1 MNLKKIEKYYTKRWE
16 NKQRPLDMA
25 YVNYIIYKF
34 KKGKILD
41 VGCGFGELIAVL
53 REFGFE
59 VYGLVATKYETDE
72 CKRKGLNVIQ
82 HDASKKYPYKDS
94 YFDHV
99 ISIGSIEHIPDW
111 SNSLNEMHRVL
122 KKNGNLLIETP
133 NHSIFRKS
141 KKFKENKKDFDIV
154 HIKEFDYEELITE
167 LKKREF
173 KHIKT
178 HRKLFYYPNY
188 FACRKLDILPK
199 KKLPYLFISSKKT
212 D

>member
-1 MNLKKIEKYYTKRWE
+1 MNLKKIENFYTKKWTK
-16 NKQRPLDMA
+16 KQRPLDMA
-25 YVNYIIYKF
+25 YVNFILYNF

-82 HDASKKYPYKDS
+82 HDASKKFPYKDA

-99 ISIGSIEHIPDW
+99 LSIGSIEHIPDW
-111 SNSLNEMHRVL
+111 GNSLNEMHRVL

-133 NHSIFRKS
+133 NHTIFRKS
-141 KKFKENKKDFDIV
+141 KKYKENKNEINIV
-154 HIKEFDYEELITE
+154 HIKEFDYSELITE
-167 LKKREF
+167 LKNKGF
-173 KHIKT
+173 KHTKT
-178 HRKLFYYPNY
+178 HNKRFYYPNY
-188 FACRKLDILPK
+188 FTYRKLDILSK
-199 KKLPYLFISSKKT
+199 QKLPYLFFSSKK
-212 D
+212 